1 MKIISIDVGIKNLA
15 YCIIDNTDG
24 EYKIVGW
31 DVINLCGEPPVC
43 NRLLK
48 KGKCTRAAKFQKDDV
63 LCCKGCA
70 KKTGL
75 TIPTAALLKA
85 NYKRTKLAGL
95 KKIAQDHNIPVSD
108 SAKKQE
114 IVNTITDFIDTKC
127 LESITTTSARTMS
140 LIDVGIAMRDM
151 LSAPEFLSVD
161 KVLIENQI
169 SPIANR
175 MKTVQGM
182 LAQFFI
188 MNSISDIEFV
198 SASNK
203 LKPYIGTKKTTYK
216 ERKAL
221 GISIT
226 MNMLVAD
233 SQTHWI
239 EHMEKHSKKDDL
251 ADSFLQGIWFLT
263 DQKLCK
269 TNYTH
274 VK

>member
-15 YCIIDNTDG
+15 YCIIDNADS

-48 KGKCTRAAKFQKDDV
+48 KGKCTRAAKFKKDDI

-75 TIPTAALLKA
+75 TIPTTALLKA

-95 KKIAQDHNIPVSD
+95 KKIARDHSIP
-108 SAKKQE
+108 
-114 IVNTITDFIDTKC
+114 ITDAARRQELIATISDFISTKC
-127 LESITTTSARTMS
+127 LESISATSASSMS
-140 LIDVGIAMRDM
+140 LIDVGVAIRDM
-151 LSAPEFLSVD
+151 LGSPEFLSAD

-188 MNSISDIEFV
+188 MNGITDIEFV

-203 LKPYIGTKKTTYK
+203 LKPYIGNKKTTYK

-226 MNMLVAD
+226 MSMLVAD
-233 SQTHWI
+233 SQTQWI

-251 ADSFLQGIWFLT
+251 ADSFLQGIWYLM

-274 VK
+274 V